1 MFIAKY
7 CIGNSGGGFY
17 KALDNSIE
25 GEMRR
30 PLYSSYYS
38 EVQNPHYLGRKSTR
52 RKANRM
58 VTDISESSDRSSYH
72 LESFT
77 IPHLK
82 EKDLLQSRDSSETS
96 KSHRD
101 MKSRQH
107 EEVSPGLLF
116 SSFSFDDSIYD
127 QSRDSFET
135 PKNRHSRLET
145 TKATT
150 TYADDMQLKSKQS
163 QEVSPG
169 LLFSSFSF
177 DDSIY
182 NQSRESFE
190 TPKNRYSRLE
200 TTKAKTTYAGD
211 MQSKLKPIQEINPS
225 LSHSSFSFDD
235 SIYNQSRDAYDPPQ
249 NRRTQIEVTKTT
261 TAYDRDMQS
270 KSRQIQK
277 VSPDLSHLSYSF
289 DDSIY
294 QKSRYGYDAPQ
305 SRHPQNEITE
315 TKPEHGSKMYQS
327 SGYSEEV
334 SPGLSHLSY
343 SFDDSIYQKSR
354 DAYEAPQNRSSRTK
368 TTKMTPEYVRN
379 VNRNVH
385 PNSVHIQE
393 VSPWLDL
400 RQDPI
405 QVLYESRDGVCFA
418 GNQTPFRQLHQE
430 RDIRMYISPSTVDS
444 QYRSVDT
451 WDNEEF
457 SQWSIPHTESPLYM
471 RKQKAKK
478 VGQSPVEKNVITV
491 TPSPKNV
498 PIFRQFNDERNATT
512 KSMER
517 RKTVRF
523 SPEQE
528 VWVEAPRNHSASTHL
543 SYVPQRAIRRDT
555 SCKGDDFLSENYAQP
570 YQRSCLPK
578 NILRCSNSRK
588 GNRHSMMKSN
598 QTRRDFSTPRIVS
611 PRLPQPTLIQERMY
625 V

>member
-96 KSHRD
+96 QSHRD

>member
-150 TYADDMQLKSKQS
+150 TYADDMQLKSRQS

-169 LLFSSFSF
+169 LLF
-177 DDSIY
+177 
-182 NQSRESFE
+182 
-190 TPKNRYSRLE
+190 
-200 TTKAKTTYAGD
+200 
-211 MQSKLKPIQEINPS
+211 
-225 LSHSSFSFDD
+225 SSFSFDD

-294 QKSRYGYDAPQ
+294 QKSRYCYDAPQ

-379 VNRNVH
+379 VHRNVH

-430 RDIRMYISPSTVDS
+430 CDMRMYISPSTVDS

-528 VWVEAPRNHSASTHL
+528 VWVEAPRNHL